1 MSQEDPKQFMVNGVD
16 IEDQMF
22 VAKRRIQQTLDKLA
36 FYPQR
41 RWAALVVMLSFFFL
55 RMYIQQGYAVIAYLL
70 GLFYLNN
77 IMLFLAPAEDPEDME
92 FNTNDSEFCLPVR
105 ENDEYKGFQRKLQEM
120 DLWTELMGATTV
132 AAFLSLF

>member
-1 MSQEDPKQFMVNGVD
+1 
-16 IEDQMF
+16 
-22 VAKRRIQQTLDKLA
+22 
-36 FYPQR
+36 
-41 RWAALVVMLSFFFL
+41 
-55 RMYIQQGYAVIAYLL
+55 MYIQQGYAVIAYLL

-77 IMLFLAPAEDPEDME
+77 VMLFLAPAEDPEDME
-92 FNTNDSEFCLPVR
+92 FNTTDSEFCLPVR